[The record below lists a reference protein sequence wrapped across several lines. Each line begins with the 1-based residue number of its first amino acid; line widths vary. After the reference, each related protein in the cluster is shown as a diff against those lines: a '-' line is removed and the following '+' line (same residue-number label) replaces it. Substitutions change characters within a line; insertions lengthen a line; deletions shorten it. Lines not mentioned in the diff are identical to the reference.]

1 MPMDELILDD
11 EAVLAKWRPSL
22 LIFLSK
28 IGAIS
33 LIATLAL
40 APVVLWQWSPRELL
54 LLPILV
60 VLYFVAFDDVDEWLR
75 RRADR
80 WTLTDLR
87 LIRENPKDP
96 NSPATIML
104 NEIRSIRALGWW
116 SLSIDIGTGWSKAIK
131 YVRNPS
137 RVRERI
143 LSARDDEEG

>member
-1 MPMDELILDD
+1 MDELILED
-11 EAVLAKWRPSL
+11 ETVLAKWRPNL
-22 LIFLSK
+22 LVFLSK

-33 LIATLAL
+33 LIAILVL
-40 APVVLWQWSPRELL
+40 APLVLWLWSPRELL

-60 VLYFVAFDDVDEWLR
+60 VLYFLVFDDVDEWLR

-104 NEIRSIRALGWW
+104 NEIRSFRALGWW
-116 SLSIDIGTGWSKAIK
+116 SLSIDVGTGRPKAIK
-131 YVRNPS
+131 YVRNLS
-137 RVRERI
+137 NVRERI
-143 LSARDDEEG
+143 VSARDAETG